1 LLPKLQHH
9 TNLAS
14 RISISGGSAGNA
26 KQKALDVFSALNL
39 TNMAAV
45 DLADIDF
52 LGSVNDIDNDAE
64 VAAFNP
70 AISAI
75 AGEEEV
81 ALQNGKIKNKVLKLT
96 AASLELQ
103 IRAAQRE
110 DISAKL
116 RTETKKLNNNRAKD

>member
-26 KQKALDVFSALNL
+26 KQKALDVFSALDL

-75 AGEEEV
+75 AGEEV